1 MSVDDDSKQERRVA
15 AMTDEM
21 ARTLRRLHS
30 VSIAMMRADAAWEA
44 YHREMT
50 KVVES
55 GQSDEELIAPL
66 MRQAGRVENNDF
78 LRASGHLTV
87 WLALLYVVI
96 EGWRK
101 WRFFDS
107 ELDPLL
113 ESPIVEE
120 LKKYRHAIFHA
131 NDFDHRNVLE
141 FEANEARRNWTSNV
155 GNALRQAI
163 RDWNVNLRDRMGE
176 YLLRSP
182 PLSSDGGVTA
192 G

>member
-1 MSVDDDSKQERRVA
+1 MTPEDSKQERRVA
-15 AMTDEM
+15 AMREEM
-21 ARTLRRLHS
+21 GRVLRRLHS
-30 VSIAMMRADAAWEA
+30 LSIAMMRADAAWEA

-55 GQSDEELIAPL
+55 GQSNDELIAPL
-66 MRQAGRVENNDF
+66 MRQAWRVENNDF

-101 WRFFDS
+101 WKFFDPT
-107 ELDPLL
+107 LDPLL
-113 ESPIVEE
+113 ESPIVDE

-131 NDFDHRNVLE
+131 NEFDHRHVLD
-141 FEANEARRNWTSNV
+141 FESNEAQRTWTGDV

-163 RDWNVNLRDRMGE
+163 RDWNANLSDRLDE
-176 YLLRSP
+176 YLMRSP
-182 PLSSDGGVTA
+182 L
-192 G
+192 